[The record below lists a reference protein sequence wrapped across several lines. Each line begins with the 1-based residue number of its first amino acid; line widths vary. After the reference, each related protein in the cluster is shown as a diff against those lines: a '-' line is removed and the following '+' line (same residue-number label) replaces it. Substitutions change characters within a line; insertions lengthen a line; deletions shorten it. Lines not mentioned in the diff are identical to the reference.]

1 MENVTMADY
10 LDRIGAG
17 KILIDKEPLSFDWTP
32 PEIVGRDEEL
42 RELASIFHGID
53 RQKISCKSIIIG
65 PVGSGKT
72 VLTNTFSEKL
82 REKLEGVRNI
92 TLAHINCRN
101 YPSTMQVLQR
111 IATTLDPR
119 HPERGFSAGEI
130 IQTIRRNLL
139 THGKHLILVLDEVDV
154 LIRKD
159 SSDLIYRMLR
169 IDEGR
174 EEKGTISLMLVSQE
188 DGLMSR
194 FESAIL
200 SRLGMSNIL
209 KLKPYDENQLIEIA
223 RQRAELACRKG
234 SISEDVLEKI
244 GRYSATIGD
253 ARLSIELLEA
263 AIRRA
268 EISGRD
274 EVLVED
280 IEPSEFRV
288 TSIEPSQVD
297 ILSKHQRLVLLGICR
312 RLKKKDVVS
321 SGDAKKLYMLV
332 CEEYGVK
339 AKGHTTFWKHLKAL
353 EVEGLIDTKT
363 ANSVNGRGRTQHITI
378 TNASPGELENRIEK
392 ALLRE

>member
-1 MENVTMADY
+1 MADY

-17 KILIDKEPLSFDWTP
+17 KILIDKDPFSFDWTP
-32 PEIVGRDEEL
+32 PEIVGRDNEL
-42 RELASIFHGID
+42 NEMATIFHGID
-53 RQKISCKSIIIG
+53 GHNKSCKSVIIG

-72 VLTNTFSEKL
+72 VLANTFSTKL
-82 REKLEGVRNI
+82 REKLEGIRDIVI
-92 TLAHINCRN
+92 AHINCRN
-101 YPSTMQVLQR
+101 YSSTMQVLQR

-119 HPERGFSAGEI
+119 HPERGFSSGEI
-130 IQTIRRNLL
+130 IQTIRRNLI
-139 THGKHLILVLDEVDV
+139 THGKHLLLILDEIDV
-154 LIRKD
+154 LVRNE
-159 SSDLIYRMLR
+159 SGDLIYRLLR

-174 EEKGTISLMLVSQE
+174 EEKGTISLIMVSQE
-188 DGLMSR
+188 DNLMNR
-194 FESAIL
+194 FESAII
-200 SRLGMSNIL
+200 SRLGLSNVL
-209 KLKPYDENQLIEIA
+209 KLESYNEEQLVNIA

-234 SISEDVLEKI
+234 SISEEVLAKV
-244 GRYSATIGD
+244 GRYSAAIGD

-268 EISGRD
+268 EVDGRD
-274 EVLVED
+274 EVLTED

-288 TSIEPSQVD
+288 TSIEPSQID

-321 SGDAKKLYMLV
+321 TGDVKKLYILV

-339 AKGHTTFWKHLKAL
+339 AKGHTTFWKHLKTL
-353 EVEGLIDTKT
+353 EIEGLIDTKT

-392 ALLRE
+392 VLLRE

>member
-1 MENVTMADY
+1 MADY

-17 KILIDKEPLSFDWTP
+17 KILIDKDPFSFDWTP
-32 PEIVGRDEEL
+32 PRIVGRDEEL
-42 RELASIFHGID
+42 NEMAIIFHGID
-53 RQKISCKSIIIG
+53 GHNISCKSVIIG

-72 VLTNTFSEKL
+72 VLANTFSKKL
-82 REKLEGVRNI
+82 REKLESVRDI
-92 TLAHINCRN
+92 SLAHINCRN
-101 YPSTMQVLQR
+101 YSSTMQVLQR

-119 HPERGFSAGEI
+119 HPERGFSSGEI
-130 IQTIRRNLL
+130 IQTIRRNLI
-139 THGKHLILVLDEVDV
+139 THGKHLLLILDEVDV
-154 LIRKD
+154 LVRND
-159 SSDLIYRMLR
+159 SADLIYRLLR

-174 EEKGTISLMLVSQE
+174 EEKGTISLIMVSQE
-188 DGLMSR
+188 DNLMSR
-194 FESAIL
+194 FESAII
-200 SRLGMSNIL
+200 SRLGLSNVL
-209 KLKPYDENQLIEIA
+209 KLKPYNEKQLVNIA

-234 SISEDVLEKI
+234 SISEEVLAKV

-268 EISGRD
+268 EVDGRD
-274 EVLVED
+274 EVLIED

-312 RLKKKDVVS
+312 RLKKKDTVS
-321 SGDAKKLYMLV
+321 SGDAKKLYILV

-339 AKGHTTFWKHLKAL
+339 AKGHTTFWKHLKTL

-392 ALLRE
+392 VLLRE

>member
-1 MENVTMADY
+1 
-10 LDRIGAG
+10 
-17 KILIDKEPLSFDWTP
+17 
-32 PEIVGRDEEL
+32 
-42 RELASIFHGID
+42 
-53 RQKISCKSIIIG
+53 
-65 PVGSGKT
+65 
-72 VLTNTFSEKL
+72 
-82 REKLEGVRNI
+82 
-92 TLAHINCRN
+92 
-101 YPSTMQVLQR
+101 MQVLQR

-119 HPERGFSAGEI
+119 HPERGFSSGEI
-130 IQTIRRNLL
+130 IQTIRRNLI
-139 THGKHLILVLDEVDV
+139 THGKHLLLILDEVDV
-154 LIRKD
+154 LVRND
-159 SSDLIYRMLR
+159 SADLIYRLLR

-174 EEKGTISLMLVSQE
+174 EEKGTISLIMVSQE
-188 DGLMSR
+188 DNLMSR
-194 FESAIL
+194 FESAII
-200 SRLGMSNIL
+200 SRLGLSNVL
-209 KLKPYDENQLIEIA
+209 KLKPYNEKQLVNIA

-234 SISEDVLEKI
+234 SISEEVLAKV

-268 EISGRD
+268 EVDGRD
-274 EVLVED
+274 EVLIGD

-321 SGDAKKLYMLV
+321 SGDAKKLYILV

-339 AKGHTTFWKHLKAL
+339 AKGHTTFWKHLKTL

-392 ALLRE
+392 VLLRE

>member
-1 MENVTMADY
+1 MADY

-17 KILIDKEPLSFDWTP
+17 KILIDKDPFSFDWTP
-32 PEIVGRDEEL
+32 PEIVGRDNEL
-42 RELASIFHGID
+42 NEMATIFHGID
-53 RQKISCKSIIIG
+53 GHNKSCKSVIIG

-72 VLTNTFSEKL
+72 VLANTFSTKL
-82 REKLEGVRNI
+82 REKLEGIRDIVS
-92 TLAHINCRN
+92 AHINCRN
-101 YPSTMQVLQR
+101 YSSTMQVLQR

-119 HPERGFSAGEI
+119 HPERGFSSGEI
-130 IQTIRRNLL
+130 IQTIRRNLI
-139 THGKHLILVLDEVDV
+139 THGKHLLLILDEIDV
-154 LIRKD
+154 LVRNE
-159 SSDLIYRMLR
+159 SGDLVYRLLR

-174 EEKGTISLMLVSQE
+174 EEKGTISLIMISQE
-188 DGLMSR
+188 DNLMSR
-194 FESAIL
+194 FESAII
-200 SRLGMSNIL
+200 SRLGLSNVL
-209 KLKPYDENQLIEIA
+209 KLKPYNEEQLVKIA

-234 SISEDVLEKI
+234 SISEEVLAKI
-244 GRYSATIGD
+244 GRYSAAIGD

-268 EISGRD
+268 EVDGRD
-274 EVLVED
+274 EVLIED

-321 SGDAKKLYMLV
+321 SGDAKKLYILV

-339 AKGHTTFWKHLKAL
+339 AKGHTTFWKYLKTL
-353 EVEGLIDTKT
+353 EIEGLIDTKT

-392 ALLRE
+392 VLLRE

>member
-1 MENVTMADY
+1 MAEY

-17 KILIDKEPLSFDWTP
+17 KILIDKDPFSFDWTP
-32 PEIVGRDEEL
+32 PEIVGRDNEL
-42 RELASIFHGID
+42 NEMATIFHGID
-53 RQKISCKSIIIG
+53 GHNRSCKSVIIG

-72 VLTNTFSEKL
+72 VLANTFSTKL
-82 REKLEGVRNI
+82 REKLEGIRDI
-92 TLAHINCRN
+92 ALAHVNCRN
-101 YPSTMQVLQR
+101 YSSTMQVLQR

-119 HPERGFSAGEI
+119 HPERGFSSGEI
-130 IQTIRRNLL
+130 IQTIRRNLI
-139 THGKHLILVLDEVDV
+139 THGKHLLLILDEIDV
-154 LIRKD
+154 LVRNE
-159 SSDLIYRMLR
+159 SADLIYRLLR

-174 EEKGTISLMLVSQE
+174 EEKGTISLIMVSQE
-188 DGLMSR
+188 DNLMSR
-194 FESAIL
+194 FESAII
-200 SRLGMSNIL
+200 SRLGLSNVL
-209 KLKPYDENQLIEIA
+209 KLEPYNEEQLVNIA

-234 SISEDVLEKI
+234 SISEEVLAKV
-244 GRYSATIGD
+244 GRYSAEIGD

-268 EISGRD
+268 EVDGRD
-274 EVLVED
+274 EVLIED

-321 SGDAKKLYMLV
+321 SGDAKKLYILV

-339 AKGHTTFWKHLKAL
+339 AKGHTTFWKHLKTL
-353 EVEGLIDTKT
+353 EIEGLIDTKT
-363 ANSVNGRGRTQHITI
+363 ANSVSGRGRTQHITI

-392 ALLRE
+392 VLLMQ

>member
-1 MENVTMADY
+1 MADY

-17 KILIDKEPLSFDWTP
+17 KILIDKDPFSFDWTP
-32 PEIVGRDEEL
+32 PEIVGRDNEL
-42 RELASIFHGID
+42 NEMATIFHGID
-53 RQKISCKSIIIG
+53 GHNRSCKSVIIG

-72 VLTNTFSEKL
+72 VLANTFSTKL
-82 REKLEGVRNI
+82 REKLEGVRDI
-92 TLAHINCRN
+92 ALAHINCRN

-119 HPERGFSAGEI
+119 HPERGFSSGEI
-130 IQTIRRNLL
+130 IQTIRRNLI
-139 THGKHLILVLDEVDV
+139 THGKHLLLILDEIDV
-154 LIRKD
+154 LVRNE
-159 SSDLIYRMLR
+159 SGDLIYRLLR

-174 EEKGTISLMLVSQE
+174 KEKGTISMIMISQE
-188 DGLMSR
+188 DNLMSR
-194 FESAIL
+194 FESAII
-200 SRLGMSNIL
+200 SRLGLSNVL
-209 KLKPYDENQLIEIA
+209 KLEPYNAEQLINIA
-223 RQRAELACRKG
+223 RQRAGLACRKG
-234 SISEDVLEKI
+234 SISEEVLAKV
-244 GRYSATIGD
+244 GRYSAAIGD

-268 EISGRD
+268 EVDGRD
-274 EVLVED
+274 EVLIKD

-321 SGDAKKLYMLV
+321 SGDAKKLYILV

-339 AKGHTTFWKHLKAL
+339 AKGHTTFWKHLKTL
-353 EVEGLIDTKT
+353 EIEGLIDTKT

-392 ALLRE
+392 VLLKE